1 VIVKPAGGTGAM
13 AVPVMGT
20 LGFPAVVKVLNC
32 AAFAPIDDGQNFTFV
47 VVSQSD

>member
-20 LGFPAVVKVLNC
+20 LGFPAVVKVFNYFRQILVK
-32 AAFAPIDDGQNFTFV
+32 FV
-47 VVSQSD
+47 LDRALYLGR